1 MHIPMTNLFKK
12 YMLIILMQICCL
24 ASAQDSLKLNTLDYY
39 DSLEV
44 SDLKHHQLSYKKL
57 IIPASLITVGAI
69 SFVVPEM
76 KEIDRDVRGEVNEHN
91 LSNSKLDN
99 YTQYVP
105 AAMVYALNIAG
116 MKGKHNFKER
126 TIIFATSQALTA
138 AIVLPSKKLIG
149 EERPDKSNNMSF
161 PSGHAAVAFSTAHFL
176 FREYKDTNYWLGISG
191 YSFAV
196 FTSVYRVINNKHWVT
211 DVFAGAGVG
220 ILSTE
225 LAYWLYPKI
234 NSLFNISKGKSASM
248 ISPFYQKFDKTN
260 IMGLNYQLSF

>member
-1 MHIPMTNLFKK
+1 
-12 YMLIILMQICCL
+12 MLILLMQICCL
-24 ASAQDSLKLNTLDYY
+24 SSAQDSLKLNTVDYY
-39 DSLEV
+39 DSLEM

-57 IIPASLITVGAI
+57 IVPASLITAGAI
-69 SFVVPEM
+69 SFAVPQL

-116 MKGKHNFKER
+116 FEGKHNFKER
-126 TIIFATSQALTA
+126 TIMYATSQALTA

-176 FREYKDTNYWLGISG
+176 FREYKDANYWLGISG

-225 LAYWLYPKI
+225 LSYWLYPKI
-234 NSLFNISKGKSASM
+234 ISLFEKKKKKSFSM
-248 ISPFYQKFDKTN
+248 IAPYYQRSN
-260 IMGLNYQLSF
+260 QSNMMGLSYQLIF

>member
-1 MHIPMTNLFKK
+1 
-12 YMLIILMQICCL
+12 MQICCL
-24 ASAQDSLKLNTLDYY
+24 SSAQDSLKLNTVDYY
-39 DSLEV
+39 DSLEM

-57 IIPASLITVGAI
+57 IVPASLITAGAI
-69 SFVVPEM
+69 SFAVPQL

-116 MKGKHNFKER
+116 FEGKHNFKER
-126 TIIFATSQALTA
+126 TIMYATSQALTA

-176 FREYKDTNYWLGISG
+176 FREYKDANYWLGISG

-225 LAYWLYPKI
+225 LSYWLYPKI
-234 NSLFNISKGKSASM
+234 ISLFEKKKKKSFSM
-248 ISPFYQKFDKTN
+248 IAPYYQRSN
-260 IMGLNYQLSF
+260 QSNMMGLSYQLIF

>member
-1 MHIPMTNLFKK
+1 M
-12 YMLIILMQICCL
+12 
-24 ASAQDSLKLNTLDYY
+24 
-39 DSLEV
+39 
-44 SDLKHHQLSYKKL
+44 
-57 IIPASLITVGAI
+57 ITAGAI
-69 SFVVPEM
+69 SFAIPQL

-116 MKGKHNFKER
+116 MEGKHNFKER
-126 TIIFATSQALTA
+126 TIIYATSQALTA

-225 LAYWLYPKI
+225 LSYWLYPKI
-234 NSLFNISKGKSASM
+234 ISLFEKKKKKSFSM
-248 ISPFYQKFDKTN
+248 IAPYYQRSN
-260 IMGLNYQLSF
+260 QSNMMGLSYQLIF